1 MNLILANAGL
11 IIFYLVVIVVYFA
24 SWWKLFEKANK
35 PGWMGIVP
43 ILNIIVLC
51 GIVGRPAWWVVLF
64 LIPCVNIVFI
74 ILLWIDVAKSF
85 GKDPVY
91 AVGLILLGI
100 VFFPLLAFGDSKY
113 VGPSVNP
120 PAPPII

>member
-1 MNLILANAGL
+1 MSLVLGVIGL
-11 IIFYLVVIVVYFA
+11 VLFYIVIVVVLFV
-24 SWWKLFEKANK
+24 SWWKLVEKAGK

-51 GIVGRPAWWVVLF
+51 GIVGRPWWWVL
-64 LIPCVNIVFI
+64 LMMIPCVNIVI
-74 ILLWIDVAKSF
+74 MILLWIDVAKSF

-100 VFFPLLAFGDSKY
+100 AFFPLPAFGDAKY